1 MKKSVLT
8 IALTLAAI
16 VASAQESWFFPAQG
30 KENRYRTTSTALTE
44 TTTLYTSTY
53 VRSIADGTCTVQ
65 SDVYQSENGTN
76 PMQTVTAVYKI
87 TDEGYLLDMRETL
100 KSAFAALGSLTVEE
114 YSGDAVYPKNPHAGQ
129 SCDNITM
136 TLAADIMG
144 NAVAVNIEV
153 KDRKITAEE
162 TVEVPAGKF
171 DCLRF
176 EETTIAKVMGQE
188 VKTQTVTWI
197 AKGIGTV
204 KQKTDSMNGMVTALM
219 ELTAIKDKQA
229 Q

>member
-1 MKKSVLT
+1 MKRSVLT
-8 IALTLAAI
+8 VVLAITAF

-30 KENRYRTTSTALTE
+30 KVNRYRTTSTALTE
-44 TTTLYTSTY
+44 TSTLYTSTY
-53 VRSIADGTCTVQ
+53 IKSIADNICTIQ
-65 SDVYQSENGTN
+65 SDVFQNESGTN

-114 YSGDAVYPKNPHAGQ
+114 YSGDAIYPKNPRVGQ

-136 TLAADIMG
+136 TLAANITG

-171 DCLRF
+171 DCLKF

-188 VKTQTVTWI
+188 IKTQTVTWI

-204 KQKTDSMNGMVTALM
+204 KQKTDSMNGMMTAVM
-219 ELTAIKDKQA
+219 ELTAVKDKQA